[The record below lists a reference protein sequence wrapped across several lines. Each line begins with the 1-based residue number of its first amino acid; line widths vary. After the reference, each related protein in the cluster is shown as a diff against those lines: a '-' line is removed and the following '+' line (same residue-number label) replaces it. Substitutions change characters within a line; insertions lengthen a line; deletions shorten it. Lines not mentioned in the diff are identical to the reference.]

1 MTEKAVHVDPELL
14 RRLEERLLNPAIRK
28 SGADVSNLLADEF
41 IEFGS
46 SGRVFGKQEIVDAL
60 RSEPPVQRSLTDF
73 GARSLAPN
81 VVLVT
86 YRVSRR
92 DLDGQTVTGSLRS
105 SIWKRID
112 GRWQMV
118 FHQGTPSSEQGQEN
132 E

>member
-1 MTEKAVHVDPELL
+1 MNEEAVHVDPELF
-14 RRLEERLLNPAIRK
+14 RRLEERLLDPANRI
-28 SGADVSNLLADEF
+28 SEADVANLLADEF

-46 SGRVFGKQEIVDAL
+46 SGRVFGKQQILEEL
-60 RSEPPVQRSLTDF
+60 RSEPPVERSLTDF
-73 GARSLAPN
+73 SARSLAPG

-86 YRVSRR
+86 YRASRR
-92 DLDGQTVTGSLRS
+92 DLDGQSAMTSLRT

-118 FHQGTPSSEQGQEN
+118 FHQGTASSEHSQRN